1 MSHILKNKLLEI
13 HIDEPLENYNF
24 SRFDWSGKIS
34 KLSFKGIT
42 LTTTER
48 TDDVD
53 QNQFGQALYNEF
65 GIEGA
70 LGFQEAEQGDWFHKI
85 GIGLLKKDTKNYDFM
100 HYYKVKPA
108 QFSVTKEMDSINL
121 KCNSDFYLGYAYRLN
136 KKIELLENGFKIF
149 YELINTGEKE
159 IHTSEYVHNFLGFNK
174 DPMNPSYILNFPFDI
189 DQNTF
194 NESVNTE
201 GKIKVNRNGFGFKDI
216 PIDQFFFS
224 NISGNNSVNAS
235 WELLHKKLKI
245 SLKESTNFKTN
256 KINLW
261 GWQHVISPELFHTI
275 HLKPNESTSW
285 ERTYAI
291 RSI

>member
-1 MSHILKNKLLEI
+1 MSHILKNKHLEI

-34 KLSFKGIT
+34 KLTCKDIT

-48 TDDVD
+48 SDDVD
-53 QNQFGQALYNEF
+53 QNQFGKALYNEF

-70 LGFQEAEQGDWFHKI
+70 LGFHKVEQGDWFHKI

-121 KCNSDFYLGYAYRLN
+121 TCISDFYLGYAYRLN
-136 KKIELLENGFKIF
+136 KKIELLENGFKIS

-194 NESVNTE
+194 NESVNNE

-261 GWQHVISPELFHTI
+261 GWQHVMSPELFHTI
-275 HLKPNESTSW
+275 YLKPNESTSW
-285 ERTYAI
+285 HRTYTI
-291 RSI
+291 RNI